1 MANRVALG
9 KLDSTNYGLRVSKE
23 NENVLTTASKNLV
36 FDSTVTRCGQIYA
49 GGSNSG
55 TSSTITWTS
64 GSKPTLTYI
73 PMYLIFEQGVKVL
86 HEFDTGANIEEA
98 YDLYQINNQA
108 FGWELTNS
116 GLTPKTTNENGWITN
131 QSGNQQVIGDDYFNL
146 FYVNRTSNATS
157 FLVLRIP
164 CAYGFM
170 GSTYVDASGTS
181 QTFGSSNHPTFGN
194 SNGLWT

>member
-86 HEFDTGANIEEA
+86 HEFDTSANIEEA

-146 FYVNRTSNATS
+146 F
-157 FLVLRIP
+157 
-164 CAYGFM
+164 CK
-170 GSTYVDASGTS
+170 
-181 QTFGSSNHPTFGN
+181 
-194 SNGLWT
+194 

>member
-86 HEFDTGANIEEA
+86 HEFETYANIEEA
-98 YDLYQINNQA
+98 GDLYQINNQA

-131 QSGNQQVIGDDYFNL
+131 NSGNQQVIGDDYFNL

>member
-86 HEFDTGANIEEA
+86 HEFETSANIEEA

>member
-86 HEFDTGANIEEA
+86 HEFDTSANIEEA

-131 QSGNQQVIGDDYFNL
+131 QSGNQQVIGDNYFNL

>member
-1 MANRVALG
+1 MSNRVALG

-86 HEFDTGANIEEA
+86 HEFETYANIEEA
-98 YDLYQINNQA
+98 GDLYQINNQA

-131 QSGNQQVIGDDYFNL
+131 NSGNQQVIGDDYFNL

>member
-23 NENVLTTASKNLV
+23 GENVLTTAAKNLV

-49 GGSNSG
+49 GGTNSG

-86 HEFDTGANIEEA
+86 HEFDSSANIEEA

-116 GLTPKTTNENGWITN
+116 GLTPKTTNESGWITN
-131 QSGNQQVIGDDYFNL
+131 QSGNQGVIGSDYFSL

-157 FLVLRIP
+157 FIVLRIP
-164 CAYGFM
+164 SAYGFM

>member
-86 HEFDTGANIEEA
+86 HEFDTSANIEEA

>member
-86 HEFDTGANIEEA
+86 HEFETYANIEEA
-98 YDLYQINNQA
+98 GDLYQINNQA

-131 QSGNQQVIGDDYFNL
+131 NSGNQQVIGDTYFNL
-146 FYVNRTSNATS
+146 FYVGRTSNATS

-164 CAYGFM
+164 SAYGFM
-170 GSTYVDASGTS
+170 GSTYVDATGTS